1 MSDDPVTRVLAKL
14 SGVAGNKRGWHA
26 KCPAHDDQHAS
37 LTVTAGRD
45 GRVLLKCFAGCA
57 FPAIVAALG
66 LQSRDLFPP
75 RERSAGAGAE
85 AVYDYLDEQR
95 QLLFQVVRFPG
106 KQFRQRRPDGA
117 GGWIWNVDG
126 IRRVLYR
133 LPELHG
139 QRAVLA
145 VEGEKDVETLR
156 QHGLPA
162 TTNAGGAGKWRED
175 HTRQLVAAGCH
186 RVAILPDNDAPG
198 LTHARMVAR
207 HCYDAGLLV
216 KVLPLDGLSPGG
228 DVSEYLRTH
237 TRDDLRAAVRA
248 APPFDPQQPVAMPFA
263 LELISIGQL
272 LGHHEDSVNWIVDQ
286 RIPSSGTVLA
296 VAPPK
301 VGKSTL
307 ARHLAYAIATGT
319 PCLDWPTRQGT
330 VWYLALEEA
339 RGPVQDAFARLG
351 ATGEEPIQFFF
362 GQAPQDLL
370 ANLHARALIER
381 PTLIIVDTLQ
391 RLIRTKDL
399 NDYALVS
406 AACDPLLTLC
416 RETHAA
422 LLLLHHASAHHEREG
437 VDAVLGSTALTGSV
451 DNILILKRYPDKHRE
466 LSSVQRIGPDLDPV
480 VVALDPTTG
489 RLSLAGSQLEF
500 ITRQLERA
508 ILDALATD
516 PTPQTETWIRQQIDA
531 RRQDQIRALRHLVH
545 QGLVTRTG
553 AGHRYNPYRYQRR
566 TSGESIWFPHGPKTP
581 IPPEPDGTADT
592 TALNLDFA
600 QNGQEPD
607 DPADTTALNPDSSH
621 LVPTP
626 IDKSIGNQ
634 MTDRSRDPELSSAM
648 SSEQKH
654 EEELSPA
661 AKPPQLPP
669 EAETSAVRGHD
680 LPPPSRVPG
689 EDDE

>member
-1 MSDDPVTRVLAKL
+1 VSDDPVTRVLAKL

-66 LQSRDLFPP
+66 LDLRDLFPP
-75 RERSAGAGAE
+75 RESSAGAE
-85 AVYDYLDEQR
+85 AVYDYLDAQR
-95 QLLFQVVRFPG
+95 QLRFQVVRFPG

-126 IRRVLYR
+126 VPRLLYR
-133 LPELHG
+133 LPDLQGHH
-139 QRAVLA
+139 AVLV
-145 VEGEKDVETLR
+145 VEGEKDVETVR
-156 QHGLPA
+156 QQGLPA
-162 TTNAGGAGKWRED
+162 TTNAGGAGKWHEE
-175 HTRQLVAAGCH
+175 HTRQLLAAGCH
-186 RVAILPDNDAPG
+186 RVAILPDNDPPG
-198 LTHARMVAR
+198 VNHARLVAR
-207 HCYDAGLLV
+207 HCHDAGLLV
-216 KVLPLDGLSPGG
+216 KVLPLDGLSRGG

-237 TRDDLRAAVRA
+237 TRDDLRAAIRA
-248 APPFDPQQPVAMPFA
+248 APPFDPTQPVAMPFA
-263 LELISIGQL
+263 LELISLAQL
-272 LGHHEDSVNWIVDQ
+272 LGHHEDAVTWIVDR
-286 RIPSSGTVLA
+286 RIPASGTVLA

-307 ARHLAYAIATGT
+307 ARNLAYAIATGT

-339 RGPVQDAFARLG
+339 RGPVQEAFARLG
-351 ATGEEPIQFFF
+351 ATGDEPIHFFF

-370 ANLHARALIER
+370 ANLHARAVVER

-451 DNILILKRYPDKHRE
+451 DNILVLKRHQDQHRE

-480 VVALDPTTG
+480 VVALDSATG
-489 RLSLAGSQLEF
+489 RLSVAGSHAEF
-500 ITRQLERA
+500 AIRQLERA
-508 ILDALATD
+508 ILDALAPEPD
-516 PTPQTETWIRQQIDA
+516 PHTEAWIRQHLDA
-531 RRQDQIRALRHLVH
+531 RASDQMIALRRLLSR
-545 QGLVTRTG
+545 GLVTRTG
-553 AGHRYNPYRYQRR
+553 LGKRGDPYLYRYV
-566 TSGESIWFPHGPKTP
+566 TFAKVSGSHTTQNPAQSREQNLVVEKT
-581 IPPEPDGTADT
+581 G
-592 TALNLDFA
+592 LNLDFDIDERE
-600 QNGQEPD
+600 QNSALSNQQ
-607 DPADTTALNPDSSH
+607 LNPDFPI
-621 LVPTP
+621 LFPTLRS
-626 IDKSIGNQ
+626 IDQEQN
-634 MTDRSRDPELSSAM
+634 RSRDPELSLAM
-648 SSEQKH
+648 SSENPKT
-654 EEELSPA
+654 EDELLPS

-680 LPPPSRVPG
+680 VPSREPG
-689 EDDE
+689 DDDD